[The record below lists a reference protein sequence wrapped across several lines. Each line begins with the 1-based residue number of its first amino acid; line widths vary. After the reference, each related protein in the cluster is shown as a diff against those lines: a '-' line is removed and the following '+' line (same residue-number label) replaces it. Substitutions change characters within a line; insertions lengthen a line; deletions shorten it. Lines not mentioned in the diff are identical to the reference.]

1 MKDYI
6 TVLNE
11 GRETRINVNAIA
23 YYRVSNTY
31 TEFTNIHLLDGS
43 EVRVLATPEEI
54 DDKIERSRKYL

>member
-1 MKDYI
+1 MKNYI
-6 TVLNE
+6 TVLND

-31 TEFTNIHLLDGS
+31 AEFTNIHLLDGS
-43 EVRVLATPEEI
+43 EVRVLGSPEDI